1 MLFNSR
7 AVAFLLATLVS
18 FCTTVVLSLFSSI
31 SWGIIFSGFLTTFIS
46 SFIICF
52 VIFEFLIF
60 KEIRKIYKIFHRFR
74 GDELA
79 ENKDVNIPI
88 QKVSQDLYAFANMK
102 EREIEKLKKL
112 ETFRREFLAD
122 ISHELKTP
130 VFSAQGFIHTLLD
143 GAMDDENVRE
153 RFLSKAAKSLDDLN
167 TLIQD
172 LISISQMETG
182 EVKMLME
189 DFDVQIL
196 LNEIHEQLM
205 LIAEK
210 RHVTL
215 IIDAKSKEDLMVY
228 ADRNRMKQV
237 LKNLID
243 NAIKYGKE
251 YGTVTTTLTIKKE
264 FIQIAIDDDGP
275 GIPEE
280 HQARIFQ
287 RFYRVEKS
295 RSKEMGGTGLG
306 LAIVKHIIEAH
317 DSTISLV
324 SKDGKGTNFTFKLL
338 KGLQNEEN

>member
-7 AVAFLLATLVS
+7 SVAFLLATIVS
-18 FCTTVVLSLFSSI
+18 FCTTLVLSLFQSI
-31 SWGIIFSGFLTTFIS
+31 SLLIVISGFLTTFIS

-52 VIFEFLIF
+52 IIFEFSIF

-74 GDELA
+74 GDELS
-79 ENKDVNIPI
+79 ESKDVNIPI

-153 RFLSKAAKSLDDLN
+153 RFLSKAAKSLDDLDN
-167 TLIQD
+167 LIQD
-172 LISISQMETG
+172 LIAISQMETG
-182 EVKMLME
+182 EVKMMME
-189 DFDVQIL
+189 DFDIVIL
-196 LNEIHEQLM
+196 LKEIYEQLM
-205 LIAEK
+205 LIAEN
-210 RHVTL
+210 RNVTL
-215 IIDAKSKEDLMVY
+215 RTDIKVKESLILY
-228 ADRNRMKQV
+228 AARNRIKQV
-237 LKNLID
+237 LKNFVA

-251 YGTVTTTLTIKKE
+251 YGTVTTVISFKKE
-264 FIQIAIDDDGP
+264 FIQISVEDDGP
-275 GIPEE
+275 GIREE

-317 DSTISLV
+317 DSTITLV
-324 SKDGKGTNFTFKLL
+324 SKEGKGTNFTFKLL

>member
-7 AVAFLLATLVS
+7 SVAFLLSTIVA
-18 FCTTVVLSLFSSI
+18 FCTALVLSFLKA
-31 SWGIIFSGFLTTFIS
+31 SWGIMIMGFLTAFIS
-46 SFIICF
+46 SFVVCF

-74 GDELA
+74 GEELS
-79 ENKDVNIPI
+79 ENKDIDVPL

-112 ETFRREFLAD
+112 ESFRREFLAD

-143 GAMDDENVRE
+143 GAMEDENVRE

-167 TLIQD
+167 NLIQD

-182 EVKMLME
+182 EVKMRME
-189 DFDVQIL
+189 DFDIEIL
-196 LNEIHEQLM
+196 LNEIYGQLM
-205 LIAEK
+205 LTAQK
-210 RHVTL
+210 RNVTL
-215 IIDAKSKEDLMVY
+215 QADSKARDVLMVY
-228 ADRNRMKQV
+228 ADRNRIKQV

-243 NAIKYGKE
+243 NAIKYGNE
-251 YGTVTTTLTIKKE
+251 NGIVTTRFTVKKE
-264 FIQIAIDDDGP
+264 FIQIVVEDDGP

-280 HQARIFQ
+280 HQSRIFQ

-306 LAIVKHIIEAH
+306 LAIVRHIIEAH
-317 DSTISLV
+317 ESNITLV
-324 SKDGKGTNFTFKLL
+324 SKEGKGTSFTFKLL
-338 KGLQNEEN
+338 KGIQNEEN